1 MKRFKID
8 GVLFSLQIYSD
19 LNYIKDDIN
28 AVERY
33 RTELYRAK
41 ERFSVKLRLVNNDP
55 IARKAWALLTDKH
68 GSDTICS
75 PHYMLGQMGTQNQKA
90 DVKAQASSQ
99 ALQNLDAC
107 SGSDLHSVAPSA
119 LAVARKR
126 RVHSQVSDLKRSF
139 ASSNWYRE

>member
-75 PHYMLGQMGTQNQKA
+75 PHYILGQMGTQNQKA

-99 ALQNLDAC
+99 VLQNLDAC

-119 LAVARKR
+119 KR
-126 RVHSQVSDLKRSF
+126 RFHSQVSDLKRSF
-139 ASSNWYRE
+139 VSSNWYRE